1 MFMASLP
8 LHCCLDLT
16 GTTEVVMI
24 RINSA
29 QTFVAFSADAAP
41 IQAENIAPF
50 G

>member
-1 MFMASLP
+1 
-8 LHCCLDLT
+8 
-16 GTTEVVMI
+16 MI

-29 QTFVAFSADAAP
+29 RAFAAFSADAAA